1 MRNLYRI
8 LVILAVVAIFLVA
21 FLFVTSNRDLV
32 MIDLLVDAWQWQVSL
47 GVLVVSVL
55 AIGLLLGLLD
65 GGGLRGIK
73 GLFS

>member
-47 GVLVVSVL
+47 DGQQ
-55 AIGLLLGLLD
+55 IG
-65 GGGLRGIK
+65 RAHV
-73 GLFS
+73 

>member
-8 LVILAVVAIFLVA
+8 LVILAVAAIFLLA

-32 MIDLLVDAWQWQVSL
+32 KLDMLFYHWQWNVSL
-47 GVLVVSVL
+47 GVLVIGML
-55 AIGLLLGLLD
+55 AIGMLLGLLA
-65 GGGLRGIK
+65 GLGWRGLK

>member
-8 LVILAVVAIFLVA
+8 LVILALAVIFLAA

-32 MIDLLVDAWQWQVSL
+32 VLDLLVYQWQWEVSL
-47 GVLVVSVL
+47 GVLVIGVL
-55 AIGLLLGLLD
+55 AIGLFLGLLT
-65 GGGLRGIK
+65 GLGWRGLK